1 MTSEALLQ
9 LYFFK
14 WLVPSPGSTTSESLG
29 SGTRHEYV
37 KNKQTL
43 QMTYVLSHIVGR
55 DPPLIYFT
63 ERVSEPNE
71 VAWSLH
77 LAYSGCYAI
86 NRVPPQICMLRS

>member
-1 MTSEALLQ
+1 MVGSQ
-9 LYFFK
+9 
-14 WLVPSPGSTTSESLG
+14 PGSTTSESLG
-29 SGTRHEYV
+29 SGIRHEYV

-55 DPPLIYFT
+55 EPLIYFT

-77 LAYSGCYAI
+77 LVYSGCYAI
-86 NRVPPQICMLRS
+86 NRVPPKYVEVLTPLIPERDLI